1 MPRSLKIFLVLALI
15 LALAVPAWAY
25 VEVLPPALPPRQVQ
39 HWTPVPGARVVLYA
53 PNVSGDLFRHKR
65 HVYYYY
71 GGNWYRSKGPYGP
84 WKPVRKIPKAIL
96 KNSKALFQNA
106 APLVRAQGG

>member
-1 MPRSLKIFLVLALI
+1 MPRSLKILLMLTLI
-15 LALAVPAWAY
+15 LALAVPAWAS
-25 VEVLPPALPPRQVQ
+25 VQVLPPALPPGQVP

-71 GGNWYRSKGPYGP
+71 GGNWYRSKGAYGP

-96 KNSKALFQNA
+96 KIQRPYFKT
-106 APLVRAQGG
+106 PPPW